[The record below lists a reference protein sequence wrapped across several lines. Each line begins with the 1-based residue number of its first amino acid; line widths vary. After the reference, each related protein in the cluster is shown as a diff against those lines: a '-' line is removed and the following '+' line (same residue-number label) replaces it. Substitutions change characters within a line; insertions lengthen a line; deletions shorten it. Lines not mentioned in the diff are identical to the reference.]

1 MATPNSSPPGTI
13 DEYIATCAPA
23 VQQILRMIRKTI
35 AAAAPDAQET
45 ISYRLPTFMLDGV
58 LVHFGAFK
66 NHIGLYPPV
75 RDAPALEKQL
85 ARYAGP
91 KGNLQFPLD
100 RPIPYALIEKVVR
113 LRVRQNRARARDR
126 GGKR

>member
-13 DEYIATCAPA
+13 DEYIASCPPA
-23 VQQILRMIRKTI
+23 VQPILRKIRKTI

-75 RDAPALEKQL
+75 RGTPALEKQL
-85 ARYAGP
+85 APYAGP
-91 KGNLQFPLD
+91 KGNLQFSLD
-100 RPIPYALIEKVVR
+100 QPMPYALIERIVK
-113 LRVRQNRARARDR
+113 LRVRQNRERARDR
-126 GGKR
+126 AGKH